1 MTRTRSAASIVGR
14 SYEAADEP
22 STNVN
27 TNRQT
32 IRIWAI
38 VVVTLTLGTLLSAI
52 LAAALLDAL
61 VDRPAVGGGSVTT
74 IIPGYVYATA
84 TVMKVCILAGLVSV
98 VIPLTKLVWV
108 ETAENTL
115 RAPTLSARRLPIW
128 GITSTALAPLTPLV
142 GALVVLVAQSF
153 ADNAAGPLI
162 SDFSQF
168 SRIAVA
174 VNLFL
179 ISAGAVSAVTSL
191 VKHERPRLVP
201 VVGLI
206 TNAVLI
212 GLFWHFEF
220 HAVGFDQDT
229 WAPR

>member
-1 MTRTRSAASIVGR
+1 M
-14 SYEAADEP
+14 
-22 STNVN
+22 N
-27 TNRQT
+27 TNRRT
-32 IRIWAI
+32 NWIW
-38 VVVTLTLGTLLSAI
+38 VVVLLTLTLGTFVSAI
-52 LAAALLDAL
+52 LAAAILDAFIE
-61 VDRPAVGGGSVTT
+61 RPELGGGSVTT

-84 TVMKVCILAGLVSV
+84 TVMKVCILAGLVSIA
-98 VIPLTKLVWV
+98 IPLTKLLWPVS
-108 ETAENTL
+108 TENTL
-115 RAPTLSARRLPIW
+115 RAPTLPARRLPIW
-128 GITSTALAPLTPLV
+128 GITSTVLAPLTPLV
-142 GALVVLVAQSF
+142 GALVVLVAQTL

-168 SRIAVA
+168 SRIAVG
-174 VNLFL
+174 VNLFM

-206 TNAVLI
+206 TNLVLI

-220 HAVGFDQDT
+220 YALGFDQDT

>member
-1 MTRTRSAASIVGR
+1 MTP
-14 SYEAADEP
+14 YETDLP
-22 STNVN
+22 SWLTSVN
-27 TNRQT
+27 TNRQS

-38 VVVTLTLGTLLSAI
+38 VVVTLVLGTLLSAI

-61 VDRPAVGGGSVTT
+61 IERPELGGGSVTT

-84 TVMKVCILAGLVSV
+84 TVMKVCIIAGLASAV
-98 VIPLTKLVWV
+98 VLVKKLLWT
-108 ETAENTL
+108 E
-115 RAPTLSARRLPIW
+115 RAPTLSAQKLPFW

-142 GALVVLVAQSF
+142 GTLVVLIAQTF
-153 ADNAAGPLI
+153 GDNATGPLI
-162 SDFSQF
+162 SDFSRF

-179 ISAGAVSAVTSL
+179 ISAGAVSAVVSL
-191 VKHERPRLVP
+191 LKHERPRLVP
-201 VVGLI
+201 VIGLI
-206 TNAVLI
+206 TNAALI

-220 HAVGFDQDT
+220 YAFGFDQDT

>member
-1 MTRTRSAASIVGR
+1 M
-14 SYEAADEP
+14 
-22 STNVN
+22 N

-52 LAAALLDAL
+52 LATVILDGL
-61 VDRPAVGGGSVTT
+61 IKRPVLGGGSVTT

-84 TVMKVCILAGLVSV
+84 TVMKGCILAGLVSV
-98 VIPLTKLVWV
+98 VFPLMKLVSAD
-108 ETAENTL
+108 TAENTL
-115 RAPTLSARRLPIW
+115 RPPPLPVPRLPIW
-128 GITSTALAPLTPLV
+128 GITSTAVAPLTPLV
-142 GALVVLVAQSF
+142 GALVIIMAQTL

-168 SRIAVA
+168 SRIAVF
-174 VNLFL
+174 VNVFL
-179 ISAGAVSAVTSL
+179 LSAGALSAVTSL
-191 VKHERPRLVP
+191 VKHERPLPVP

-212 GLFWHFEF
+212 GLFWYFEF
-220 HAVGFDQDT
+220 YAVGFDQDT

>member
-1 MTRTRSAASIVGR
+1 V
-14 SYEAADEP
+14 
-22 STNVN
+22 
-27 TNRQT
+27 
-32 IRIWAI
+32 
-38 VVVTLTLGTLLSAI
+38 SAI
-52 LAAALLDAL
+52 LAAVILDVL
-61 VDRPAVGGGSVTT
+61 IERPALGGGSVTT

-84 TVMKVCILAGLVSV
+84 TVMKACILAGLVSV
-98 VIPLTKLVWV
+98 VIPLMLRVLSDTKD
-108 ETAENTL
+108 TIL
-115 RAPTLSARRLPIW
+115 RASTVSAPRLPLW

-142 GALVVLVAQSF
+142 GALVVLIAQTL
-153 ADNAAGPLI
+153 AVNAAGPLI

-179 ISAGAVSAVTSL
+179 ISLGAVSAVTSL

-220 HAVGFDQDT
+220 YALRFDQDT

>member
-1 MTRTRSAASIVGR
+1 M
-14 SYEAADEP
+14 
-22 STNVN
+22 
-27 TNRQT
+27 
-32 IRIWAI
+32 
-38 VVVTLTLGTLLSAI
+38 VVTLTLGTLLSAI
-52 LAAALLDAL
+52 LAAVVLDVL
-61 VDRPAVGGGSVTT
+61 IDRPALGGGSVTT

-98 VIPLTKLVWV
+98 VIPFTKRVFAD
-108 ETAENTL
+108 TAGNIL
-115 RAPTLSARRLPIW
+115 RASTLSAQRFPIW
-128 GITSTALAPLTPLV
+128 GITSTAVAPMTPLV
-142 GALVVLVAQSF
+142 GALVVLMAQTF

-162 SDFSQF
+162 GDFSQF

-220 HAVGFDQDT
+220 YAVGFDQDT

>member
-1 MTRTRSAASIVGR
+1 MVL
-14 SYEAADEP
+14 
-22 STNVN
+22 
-27 TNRQT
+27 
-32 IRIWAI
+32 
-38 VVVTLTLGTLLSAI
+38 TLTFGTLLSVT
-52 LAAALLDAL
+52 LAAALFDAL
-61 VDRPAVGGGSVTT
+61 IQRPVVGGGSVTT

-98 VIPLTKLVWV
+98 VILLTELVWAK
-108 ETAENTL
+108 TTENTL
-115 RAPTLSARRLPIW
+115 RVPTLSARRLPIW

-142 GALVVLVAQSF
+142 GALVVLMAQTL
-153 ADNAAGPLI
+153 ADKAAEPLI

-168 SRIAVA
+168 SRIAVV

-191 VKHERPRLVP
+191 VKHERPTLVP

-220 HAVGFDQDT
+220 YAVGFDQDT